1 MTDVTADEDQ
11 EPPLPAADEQLL
23 RGADRA
29 GPAGGLKLTGEGGL
43 LGKLTKMVTEDA
55 LGVRDS
61 HRPTTPETSTANT
74 TDIGQEA
81 LY

>member
-1 MTDVTADEDQ
+1 MKTRNHRPCRRLMSSCCGELT
-11 EPPLPAADEQLL
+11 EQA
-23 RGADRA
+23 R
-29 GPAGGLKLTGEGGL
+29 AGGLKLTGEGGL